1 MIIDSNNKRSF
12 FQNFYP
18 EILTSNQV
26 NQQLINDFV
35 ATSEGKGLEDYLK
48 NKAWK
53 ADLEGET
60 RVYLVKDPNSS
71 IALFFLL
78 NVGCCIKNIN
88 MMI

>member
-53 ADLEGET
+53 ADLG
-60 RVYLVKDPNSS
+60 
-71 IALFFLL
+71 
-78 NVGCCIKNIN
+78 
-88 MMI
+88 